1 MSIDP
6 RISLAIDNCF
16 ASKRWTRPVD
26 WMSLIRDMGLT
37 LVEASADTECDPLY
51 MGDEYTADWISE
63 VKKQSEKLGVKV
75 ANLYSGHGTYAT
87 LGLVHTDERVRL
99 RFRDKWF
106 KKQADT
112 ARQLD
117 AGLGFFAHGIHEPA
131 LQNPEEYQN
140 DLNILFSELAEL
152 AAHAKI
158 IGLSSMGIEQ
168 MYSPHQPPWT
178 IQGAKTLLKTVK
190 QKASAPFYLTLD
202 VGHMNGQQYFQK
214 PSTEQIETWIE
225 CKATAKP
232 CKRVWVG
239 PRKAMDIFNQAVN
252 GSISKKQAI
261 EQIQEQWEGYDYLFA
276 SPEDG
281 IVHAWL
287 RELAGYSPIIHLQQ
301 SDGKSSPHWPF
312 SPEYNRNGI
321 IHAGEVLQSIAQSY
335 EKEDQDG
342 FPPQYPEIMLTLEP
356 FISTAGNIYDA
367 VEEIEKSIL
376 YWRQYIPRDG
386 MRLSEILSV
395 LPDGKHS
402 GH

>member
-1 MSIDP
+1 
-6 RISLAIDNCF
+6 
-16 ASKRWTRPVD
+16 
-26 WMSLIRDMGLT
+26 MG
-37 LVEASADTECDPLY
+37 V
-51 MGDEYTADWISE
+51 
-63 VKKQSEKLGVKV
+63 
-75 ANLYSGHGTYAT
+75 
-87 LGLVHTDERVRL
+87 
-99 RFRDKWF
+99 
-106 KKQADT
+106 
-112 ARQLD
+112 
-117 AGLGFFAHGIHEPA
+117 
-131 LQNPEEYQN
+131 
-140 DLNILFSELAEL
+140 
-152 AAHAKI
+152 
-158 IGLSSMGIEQ
+158 EQ

-178 IQGAKTLLKTVK
+178 IQGSKTLLKTVK

-214 PSTEQIETWIE
+214 PSIEQIETWIE

-239 PRKAMDIFNQAVN
+239 PRKAMDIFNQAAN

-281 IVHAWL
+281 SVHAWL